1 METEIKKLMKVPN
14 AERAIVDIR
23 KLRDYCLNP
32 RHDDGGKHKARL
44 FAAALGMIADDAED
58 LRDTL
63 LQVVKTHEAQFG
75 LHDAYGQR
83 YIVNF
88 MLVWRGKQ
96 AMIRSAWIIE
106 HDSDTPRL
114 TTCYPL

>member
-1 METEIKKLMKVPN
+1 MPMPN

-32 RHDDGGKHKARL
+32 MHDEGQHKARL
-44 FAAALGMIADDAED
+44 FATALGMTADDAED
-58 LRDTL
+58 LRL
-63 LQVVKTHEAQFG
+63 LLLKAVTTSDAQLG
-75 LHDAYGQR
+75 RCDAYGQR
-83 YIVNF
+83 YAVDFLLI
-88 MLVWRGKQ
+88 WRDKQ
-96 AMIRSAWIIE
+96 ARVRSGWIIE

>member
-1 METEIKKLMKVPN
+1 MTIPN
-14 AERAIVDIR
+14 AEYAVVDIR

-32 RHDDGGKHKARL
+32 MHDEGKHKARL
-44 FAAALGMIADDAED
+44 FASALGMTANDADE
-58 LRDTL
+58 LRDAL
-63 LQVVKTHEAQFG
+63 LQAVKTHDAQLG
-75 LHDAYGQR
+75 RRDEYGQR
-83 YIVNF
+83 YIVDF
-88 MLVWRGKQ
+88 MLQWRGKQ